1 MGEVVEVASKTI
13 WLPVHEDGE
22 VDWGRLDGGDEIVVG
37 DDKPMQKLVPG
48 WSWQLFVIRKIE
60 SPI

>member
-1 MGEVVEVASKTI
+1 VEGDSKTI

-37 DDKPMQKLVPG
+37 DDKPMQNLKSG
-48 WSWQLFVIRKIE
+48 WRWQLFIIQRA
-60 SPI
+60 P